1 MIMKTLF
8 TVAIASALSFGAF
21 SAQAS
26 EDLRELSA
34 VNTHYKN
41 INITLK
47 EGVGTAKISILSAD
61 GKLLN
66 RRKVNV
72 QDENVVVPYNLI
84 NLPAGEYQIKIVTD
98 IDHVLYTVETTDRPI
113 PAPELPLMAYG
124 KGLDDNTVR
133 LAVIGLLEPGV
144 QVKIFA
150 SKTGKLIHEE
160 KIDQPEGFIK
170 NYSFDKVQSNQVY
183 MEVSDSLG
191 RTKKLFF

>member
-1 MIMKTLF
+1 MKTLF

-84 NLPAGEYQIKIVTD
+84 NLPAGEYQIKIVTE

-124 KGLDDNTVR
+124 KSLDDNTVR

>member
-1 MIMKTLF
+1 MKTLF

-124 KGLDDNTVR
+124 KSLDDNTVR

>member
-1 MIMKTLF
+1 MKTLF

>member
-1 MIMKTLF
+1 MKTLF

-84 NLPAGEYQIKIVTD
+84 NLPAGEYQIKIVTE